1 MNYYIGEAQS
11 KSPYLQNTAG
21 TKARVDI
28 NYIFEREIGNPIF
41 LELPSGVSAPKSFIQ
56 KIKKQFAVLKIWKR
70 ATQNLQAGDRLF
82 IQFPFLVYS
91 MFLAKLFKKLKKRG
105 VELVFLVHDFTW
117 LREASKTLMRKSHMR
132 KERAQF
138 FCADK
143 FIVHNKKMAAY
154 LLAGGIHQNRLI
166 ELQIFDY
173 LIPDFDEDKIAN
185 RGNDKSR
192 PVMIAGNLAPHKA
205 QYAYRLPD
213 SWQWHLYGP
222 HYTGEEKEFI
232 HHRGSF
238 PPEELPYALDGS
250 FGLVWDGDST
260 ETCTGITGE
269 YLKLN
274 NPHKTSLYLA
284 SGVPVVIWKEA
295 ALADFILKNGCGIA
309 VSSLS
314 EIASAVNALSGE
326 QYAQM
331 RRNASE
337 IGKKLREGYFT
348 KAAIQKVVQ

>member
-1 MNYYIGEAQS
+1 MNYYIAEAQS

-28 NYIFEREIGNPIF
+28 NAIFEREIGNPIF
-41 LELPSGVSAPKSFIQ
+41 LELPSGVGAKKSFIQ
-56 KIKKQFAVLKIWKR
+56 KIKKQFAVLKIWEK
-70 ATQNLQAGDRLF
+70 ATHNLQAGDRLL
-82 IQFPFLVYS
+82 IQFPFFVYS
-91 MFLAKLFKKLKKRG
+91 MFLAKLFKKLQKRG

-117 LREASKTLMRKSHMR
+117 LREATKSLMRKSHMR

-143 FIVHNKKMAAY
+143 FIVHNKKMAQY
-154 LLAGGIHQNRLI
+154 LRACGIHENRLI

-205 QYAYRLPD
+205 QYAYRLPN
-213 SWQWHLYGP
+213 SCQWNLYGP
-222 HYTGEEKEFI
+222 HYKGEEKEFI

-238 PPEELPYALDGS
+238 PPEELPYVLDGS

-260 ETCTGITGE
+260 ETCAGITGE

-284 SGVPVVIWKEA
+284 SDIPVIIWKEA
-295 ALADFILKNGCGIA
+295 ALAEFILENGCGIA

-314 EIASAVNALSGE
+314 EIAATVNALSDE
-326 QYAQM
+326 QYALM
-331 RRNASE
+331 RQNASE
-337 IGKKLREGYFT
+337 IGKKLREGHFT
-348 KAAIQKVVQ
+348 KTALSQCLK